1 MSAIVAHLRRSDL
14 RVGVVSV
21 DPSSAFTRGAL
32 LGDRVRLSEHFTDPG
47 VFIRSMGTRGH
58 VGGLAEATLQTIALV
73 DASGADVVL
82 VETVGAGQ
90 TEIEIVRV
98 VDLVVLTLMPGSG
111 DAIQAL
117 KAGIMEIP
125 DVIALTKSDQPGAA
139 TALADVRAVVGLD
152 PDVAHRPFVLATSA
166 TTGEGVAELWEAIV
180 ARRSALSE
188 SGELDARRARNAGD
202 EVVALAAARFRHR
215 LEAAIREDG
224 EMRNLVEAVE
234 RRELDPVT
242 AAEELVRRLPDG
254 RSDGSP
260 DAR

>member
-1 MSAIVAHLRRSDL
+1 
-14 RVGVVSV
+14 VVSV

-58 VGGLAEATLQTIALV
+58 VGGLAEATLQAIALV
-73 DASGADVVL
+73 DAAGTDVIL

-90 TEIEIVRV
+90 TEIEIVKA

-111 DAIQAL
+111 DAVQAL

-139 TALADVRAVVGLD
+139 AALADIRAVVGLD
-152 PDVAHRPFVLATSA
+152 PDVARRPLVLATSA
-166 TTGEGVAELWEAIV
+166 VTGDGVAELWEAVV
-180 ARRSALSE
+180 ARRERLLE
-188 SGELDARRARNAGD
+188 SGGLEARRSRSAGS
-202 EVVALAAARFRHR
+202 EVVALATARFRHR
-215 LEAAIREDG
+215 LEASIREDEG
-224 EMRNLVEAVE
+224 MRTLVEAVE

-242 AAEELVRRLPDG
+242 AADELLRRSAAG
-254 RSDGSP
+254 RSDGQA